1 LLFILGA
8 GYATV
13 AVVQRHAIVD
23 FVSFWAAARLVLS
36 GHAPVAYDL
45 AAHKALEETVQNLG
59 RLKLPFGYP
68 PPFLFFVTPFG
79 LLPFWVAFGL
89 WVAIT
94 GALYVFA
101 LRKIA
106 PLPFSLAQPAVLLN
120 AMIGQNGFLTS
131 AIFVA
136 GTSRLDSA
144 PFVGGLILGLLVIKP
159 QLALLL
165 PVAVIAGRHWK
176 AVGGAALSGGL
187 LLAAALVAFGAASYS
202 GFFAM
207 APVLA
212 GYLEKGQ
219 LTWTELASSFA
230 MFRFLGIPQAAALWL
245 HAIVALAAT
254 AATAWAWWRGLE
266 ARVPVL
272 AAATL
277 LIPPYLWTYDTLLMV
292 VPIGWLITHERQPW
306 LVAALWILC
315 LLPISAFFGFYSGPN
330 TVPVAAMLATYAM
343 IRESR
348 PAARRLAEA

>member
-1 LLFILGA
+1 
-8 GYATV
+8 
-13 AVVQRHAIVD
+13 
-23 FVSFWAAARLVLS
+23 
-36 GHAPVAYDL
+36 
-45 AAHKALEETVQNLG
+45 
-59 RLKLPFGYP
+59 
-68 PPFLFFVTPFG
+68 
-79 LLPFWVAFGL
+79 
-89 WVAIT
+89 
-94 GALYVFA
+94 
-101 LRKIA
+101 
-106 PLPFSLAQPAVLLN
+106 
-120 AMIGQNGFLTS
+120 
-131 AIFVA
+131 
-136 GTSRLDSA
+136 
-144 PFVGGLILGLLVIKP
+144 
-159 QLALLL
+159 
-165 PVAVIAGRHWK
+165 
-176 AVGGAALSGGL
+176 LSGGL

-266 ARVPVL
+266 ARVSVL